1 MRPHLKCSP
10 LCADVY
16 CSSPCNLFMSELL
29 DPETFRTVLDALQ
42 TGVSVADRNGKI
54 LFWNQGAERLTG
66 HKRHE
71 VVGRSCRD
79 NILLQCDDQGCIA
92 CGGTCPIT
100 STLHEGKPQ
109 EAKMQLRHKEGHP
122 VHVLMRAAPLR
133 DPHGSIIGIVESFD
147 EQEFAAERDRNRHTL
162 AQHGCIDE
170 TTCIPNHEFTQFH
183 LRKNLS
189 SFASYH
195 LPFGVIVIQVDR
207 LEHFRAAYGL
217 PASDAILRVVAQ
229 TMTNEF
235 RPSDFVGRWANDQFL
250 AILIS
255 CGDHGVEKTFERIRK
270 IVACAGLR
278 WWSDE
283 LSVTTSVGYAS
294 VQADDTVESLLRRA
308 QGSLERAAE
317 KAAVSVAVGRLPSP
331 VGSEV

>member
-1 MRPHLKCSP
+1 M
-10 LCADVY
+10 
-16 CSSPCNLFMSELL
+16 
-29 DPETFRTVLDALQ
+29 
-42 TGVSVADRNGKI
+42 
-54 LFWNQGAERLTG
+54 
-66 HKRHE
+66 
-71 VVGRSCRD
+71 
-79 NILLQCDDQGCIA
+79 
-92 CGGTCPIT
+92 
-100 STLHEGKPQ
+100 
-109 EAKMQLRHKEGHP
+109 
-122 VHVLMRAAPLR
+122 
-133 DPHGSIIGIVESFD
+133 
-147 EQEFAAERDRNRHTL
+147 
-162 AQHGCIDE
+162 
-170 TTCIPNHEFTQFH
+170 
-183 LRKNLS
+183 
-189 SFASYH
+189 
-195 LPFGVIVIQVDR
+195 IQVDR

-294 VQADDTVESLLRRA
+294 VQAEDTVESLLLRA
-308 QGSLERAAE
+308 QGSLERAAK

>member
-1 MRPHLKCSP
+1 
-10 LCADVY
+10 
-16 CSSPCNLFMSELL
+16 MSELQ
-29 DPETFRTVLDALQ
+29 DPEIFRTVLDTLQ
-42 TGVSVADRNGKI
+42 TGVSVTDRNGRI

-79 NILLQCDDQGCIA
+79 NILQQCNGQGCVA
-92 CGGTCPIT
+92 CGATCPI
-100 STLHEGKPQ
+100 SGTLQEGKAQ

-122 VHVLMRAAPLR
+122 VHVLMRVAPLR
-133 DPHGSIIGIVESFD
+133 DPHGSVIGIVESFD
-147 EQEFAAERDRNRHTL
+147 EQDFATERDRNRHTL
-162 AQHGCIDE
+162 AEHGCIDE

-189 SFASYH
+189 GFATYH

-207 LEHFRAAYGL
+207 LTHFRAAYGP

-229 TMTNEF
+229 TMKNAF
-235 RPSDFVGRWANDQFL
+235 RPSDFVGRWADDQFL
-250 AILIS
+250 AILIN

-270 IVACAGLR
+270 IVTCAGLR

-283 LSVTTSVGYAS
+283 LTVTTSVGYAS
-294 VQADDTVESLLRRA
+294 VQADDTMELLLLRAQASLNRA
-308 QGSLERAAE
+308 YKIKIASALQA
-317 KAAVSVAVGRLPSP
+317 SP
-331 VGSEV
+331 LNSEA